1 MRFIY
6 VFDYLGS
13 IRKRIVVIESEGNL
27 MGNFKKITDKHCLC
41 LSVICSLIE
50 VSSTF
55 HQFFPVLAVFNDW
68 FIAHDKP
75 FIHFYSSFLRKLSD
89 NHPFILSQ
97 NNDVR

>member
-1 MRFIY
+1 M
-6 VFDYLGS
+6 DS
-13 IRKRIVVIESEGNL
+13 IRKRIVIIESEGNL
-27 MGNFKKITDKHCLC
+27 MDNKKITDKRCFG

-50 VSSTF
+50 VFSTF
-55 HQFFPVLAVFNDW
+55 HQFFPVLPVFNDW